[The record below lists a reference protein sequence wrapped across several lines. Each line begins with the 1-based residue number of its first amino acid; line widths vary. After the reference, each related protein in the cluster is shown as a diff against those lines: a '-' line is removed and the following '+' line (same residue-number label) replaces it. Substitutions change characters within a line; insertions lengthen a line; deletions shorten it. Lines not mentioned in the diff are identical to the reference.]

1 MIEGLKDKV
10 VIVTGG
16 GHGIGRAYCHGFGVA
31 GAKVVVVDIDAPA
44 AEKVA
49 GEIVQ
54 QFDGKALAAKVDVAN
69 EASTKD
75 MAKLALD
82 KFSRID
88 ILINNA
94 AIFAT
99 IPMNR
104 GGIDTIDP
112 AEWDRMMA
120 VNLKGLFF
128 CCRAVL
134 PAMRRQKSGKII
146 NISSGTALNGS
157 AGRIHYVTS
166 KAGVIGF
173 TRTLAREV
181 GDDNI
186 NVNAIAPGSTLSED
200 NPSEEVLKMRGA
212 RVGDRCL
219 KRVQLPKDLVGTM
232 LFLASPL
239 SDFMTG
245 QTVAVDG
252 VSLFYNKGRLF
263 HDTVPTSHDRR
274 RRYQDPLSRS
284 RQRAGSGPAP
294 RRRVR
299 RLRRDHLARQYCRA
313 RGTISCR
320 RTGYSR
326 LGRNR

>member
-1 MIEGLKDKV
+1 MIDGLKDKV

-16 GHGIGRAYCHGFGVA
+16 GHGIGRAYCLGFGGA
-31 GAKVVVVDIDAPA
+31 GGRVVVADIDEPA
-44 AEKVA
+44 
-49 GEIVQ
+49 
-54 QFDGKALAAKVDVAN
+54 AAKVAKEVNTQTDAKSLSVKVDVSD
-69 EASTKD
+69 EASQMMVKTI
-75 MAKLALD
+75 LEQ
-82 KFSRID
+82 FGRID

-104 GGIDTIDP
+104 GGIDSIDP

-134 PAMRRQKSGKII
+134 PTMRKQKSGKIV

-181 GDDNI
+181 GEDNI
-186 NVNAIAPGSTLSED
+186 NVNAIAPGSTLSEE
-200 NPSEEVLKMRGA
+200 NPSEEIIKMRGA
-212 RVGDRCL
+212 RLQDRAL
-219 KRVQLPKDLVGTM
+219 KRVQLPKDLVGTV
-232 LFLASPL
+232 LFLSSPL

-252 VSLFYNKGRLF
+252 GVVFL
-263 HDTVPTSHDRR
+263 
-274 RRYQDPLSRS
+274 
-284 RQRAGSGPAP
+284 
-294 RRRVR
+294 
-299 RLRRDHLARQYCRA
+299 
-313 RGTISCR
+313 
-320 RTGYSR
+320 
-326 LGRNR
+326 

>member
-1 MIEGLKDKV
+1 MKIPCSRDYHSTRRNAFAIFFSPNRARNAGATPDLTPLKVKVYFDGNSKLEENSMIEGLKDKV
-10 VIVTGG
+10 AIVTGG
-16 GHGIGRAYCHGFGVA
+16 GHGIGRAYCLGFGGA
-31 GAKVVVVDIDAPA
+31 GARVVVADIDEPA
-44 AEKVA
+44 AVKVA
-49 GEIVQ
+49 KEVNTQ
-54 QFDGKALAAKVDVAN
+54 TDAKSLSVKVDVSN
-69 EASTKD
+69 EASTQ
-75 MAKLALD
+75 MMVQAILD
-82 KFSRID
+82 QFGRID
-88 ILINNA
+88 ILVNNA

-128 CCRAVL
+128 CSRAVL
-134 PAMRRQKSGKII
+134 PTMRRQKSGKIV

-173 TRTLAREV
+173 TRCLAREV

-200 NPSEEVLKMRGA
+200 NPSEDIIKMRSA
-212 RVGDRCL
+212 RVSDRAL
-219 KRVQLPKDLVGTM
+219 KRVQLPKDLVGTV
-232 LFLASPL
+232 LFLSSPL

-252 VSLFYNKGRLF
+252 GVAFL
-263 HDTVPTSHDRR
+263 
-274 RRYQDPLSRS
+274 
-284 RQRAGSGPAP
+284 
-294 RRRVR
+294 
-299 RLRRDHLARQYCRA
+299 
-313 RGTISCR
+313 
-320 RTGYSR
+320 
-326 LGRNR
+326 

>member
-1 MIEGLKDKV
+1 MIQGLKDKV

-16 GHGIGRAYCHGFGVA
+16 GHGIGRIYCHGFAEA
-31 GAKVVVVDIDAPA
+31 GAKVVVADIDAPA

-49 GEIVQ
+49 AEVVQ
-54 QFDGKALAAKVDVAN
+54 QFDGKALGMRADVAD
-69 EASTKD
+69 ESSTKS
-75 MAKLALD
+75 MAQAALD
-82 KFSRID
+82 KFGRID
-88 ILINNA
+88 VLVNNA

-112 AEWDRMMA
+112 AEWDRMML

-134 PAMRRQKSGKII
+134 PAMRRQKSGKIV
-146 NISSGTALNGS
+146 NISSGTVLNGS

-212 RVGDRCL
+212 RVGDRAL
-219 KRVQLPKDLVGTM
+219 KRVQLPKDLVGAM

-245 QTVAVDG
+245 QTIAVDG
-252 VSLFYNKGRLF
+252 GACFL
-263 HDTVPTSHDRR
+263 
-274 RRYQDPLSRS
+274 
-284 RQRAGSGPAP
+284 
-294 RRRVR
+294 
-299 RLRRDHLARQYCRA
+299 
-313 RGTISCR
+313 
-320 RTGYSR
+320 
-326 LGRNR
+326 

>member
-16 GHGIGRAYCHGFGVA
+16 GHGIGRAYCLGFGGA
-31 GAKVVVVDIDAPA
+31 GARVVVADIDEPA
-44 AEKVA
+44 ATKVA
-49 GEIVQ
+49 KEVNTQ
-54 QFDGKALAAKVDVAN
+54 TDAKSLSVKVDVAN
-69 EASTKD
+69 EASTQTMVKTI
-75 MAKLALD
+75 LD
-82 KFSRID
+82 QYGRID
-88 ILINNA
+88 ILVNNA

-112 AEWDRMMA
+112 GEWDRMMA

-134 PAMRRQKSGKII
+134 PAMRKQQSGKIV

-200 NPSEEVLKMRGA
+200 NPSEDILKMRGA
-212 RVGDRCL
+212 RVADRCL
-219 KRVQLPKDLVGTM
+219 KRVQLPKDLVGTV
-232 LFLASPL
+232 LFLSSPL

-252 VSLFYNKGRLF
+252 GVAFL
-263 HDTVPTSHDRR
+263 
-274 RRYQDPLSRS
+274 
-284 RQRAGSGPAP
+284 
-294 RRRVR
+294 
-299 RLRRDHLARQYCRA
+299 
-313 RGTISCR
+313 
-320 RTGYSR
+320 
-326 LGRNR
+326 

>member
-1 MIEGLKDKV
+1 
-10 VIVTGG
+10 
-16 GHGIGRAYCHGFGVA
+16 
-31 GAKVVVVDIDAPA
+31 VVVADIDEPA
-44 AEKVA
+44 ATKVA
-49 GEIVQ
+49 KEVNTQ
-54 QFDGKALAAKVDVAN
+54 TDAKSLSVKVDVAN
-69 EASTKD
+69 EASTQTMVKSI
-75 MAKLALD
+75 LD
-82 KFSRID
+82 QYGRID
-88 ILINNA
+88 ILVNNA

-112 AEWDRMMA
+112 GEWDRMMA

-134 PAMRRQKSGKII
+134 PAMRKQQSGKIV

-200 NPSEEVLKMRGA
+200 NPSEEILKMRGA
-212 RVGDRCL
+212 RVADRCL
-219 KRVQLPKDLVGTM
+219 KRVQLPKDLVGTV
-232 LFLASPL
+232 LFLSSPL

-252 VSLFYNKGRLF
+252 GVAFL
-263 HDTVPTSHDRR
+263 
-274 RRYQDPLSRS
+274 
-284 RQRAGSGPAP
+284 
-294 RRRVR
+294 
-299 RLRRDHLARQYCRA
+299 
-313 RGTISCR
+313 
-320 RTGYSR
+320 
-326 LGRNR
+326 

>member
-10 VIVTGG
+10 AVVTGG
-16 GHGIGRAYCHGFGVA
+16 GHGIGRAYCLGFGGA
-31 GAKVVVVDIDAPA
+31 GARVVAADIDEPA
-44 AEKVA
+44 AMKVA
-49 GEIVQ
+49 KEVSTQ
-54 QFDGKALAAKVDVAN
+54 TDARALGIKVDVAN
-69 EASTKD
+69 EASTQT
-75 MAKLALD
+75 MAQAVLD
-82 KFSRID
+82 QFGRID
-88 ILINNA
+88 ILVNNA

-134 PAMRRQKSGKII
+134 PTMRKQKSGKIV

-186 NVNAIAPGSTLSED
+186 NVNALAPGSTLSED
-200 NPSEEVLKMRGA
+200 NPTEEIIKMRGA
-212 RVGDRCL
+212 RVQDRAL
-219 KRVQLPKDLVGTM
+219 KRVQMPQDLVGTV
-232 LFLASPL
+232 LFLSSPL

-245 QTVAVDG
+245 QTIAVDG
-252 VSLFYNKGRLF
+252 GVVFL
-263 HDTVPTSHDRR
+263 
-274 RRYQDPLSRS
+274 
-284 RQRAGSGPAP
+284 
-294 RRRVR
+294 
-299 RLRRDHLARQYCRA
+299 
-313 RGTISCR
+313 
-320 RTGYSR
+320 
-326 LGRNR
+326 